1 MGDVLSALL
10 PPGTRLD
17 NGRNLTNFLHSE
29 GIHRFNFS
37 LQATGLTFC
46 KTQIVFLAVPAM
58 PLSNSVIRRYTP
70 PTCTLEVFA
79 QSSPLSRWMGKTVLK
94 HLSFELRFDDP
105 RLPEEQRVPIRGDRE
120 QLEALCDAVTN
131 YVQQFLQQS
140 PESFWVSFSGTQ
152 ESSTAMGE
160 PELKSSTKTLN
171 SFSTQ
176 FTGANIRLEPSSYLT
191 HNLFLGSLANHSSGP
206 VIQLTLLQ
214 IFDLASALDE
224 YSTDVMALP
233 TLNSTSS
240 TLRFPAW
247 APVAAVLVLGIGFL
261 PVTWQYANSIRGKE
275 QQTAKTSD
283 PAAVKTALEP
293 STSLN
298 FPTPEPGIIPPS
310 DNLLGSTPPLSTSTL
325 PQAPLT
331 APSSSFSAPQ
341 PLLPNNALATTQG
354 KTATLPSNRA
364 MPSLGDATGA
374 ASFSGRRSAIANAP
388 SSKIPGQEI
397 AIVPN
402 LGQNPTGSNPQAG
415 TLPQLRNLPPRLSS
429 NTSSLPTNIS
439 PVSPPSLSTIP
450 NNGGNTR
457 TQTSP
462 LTSQQLDERINS
474 LQQPSP
480 GEKPASQ
487 LSSSRTAENNPFI
500 DQLGDG
506 RKTPKSREVAT
517 GTLFDTPQVAEARE
531 YLSKRWQPPTGLG
544 QALEYS
550 LIVSVDGTVERIFPL
565 NKAAREFVDNA
576 GMPEVGKPFVSANKS
591 GQNVRIRVVLSPDGK
606 VQTFPDE

>member
-1 MGDVLSALL
+1 
-10 PPGTRLD
+10 
-17 NGRNLTNFLHSE
+17 
-29 GIHRFNFS
+29 
-37 LQATGLTFC
+37 
-46 KTQIVFLAVPAM
+46 M

-105 RLPEEQRVPIRGDRE
+105 RLPEEHRIPIRGDRD

-152 ESSTAMGE
+152 QSNTALGE
-160 PELKSSTKTLN
+160 PELKSSTQTLN
-171 SFSTQ
+171 SFNTQ
-176 FTGANIRLEPSSYLT
+176 LPRANIRLEPSSYLT
-191 HNLFLGSLANHSSGP
+191 HNLVLGSLTNHSSGP

-214 IFDLASALDE
+214 LFDLASALDE

-247 APVAAVLVLGIGFL
+247 APVAAVLVLGVGFL
-261 PVTWQYANSIRGKE
+261 PVTWQYANSIREKE

-283 PAAVKTALEP
+283 SAAVKTALEP
-293 STSLN
+293 STSLG
-298 FPTPEPGIIPPS
+298 FPTPEPGLTTPS
-310 DNLLGSTPPLSTSTL
+310 DNLLGSTPPLPTSIL

-331 APSSSFSAPQ
+331 APAPSSSFAAPP
-341 PLLPNNALATTQG
+341 PLFPNNAVT
-354 KTATLPSNRA
+354 TATAQGRTSTLRSN
-364 MPSLGDATGA
+364 L
-374 ASFSGRRSAIANAP
+374 AIAP
-388 SSKIPGQEI
+388 SSKTPGQEI
-397 AIVPN
+397 AILPN
-402 LGQNPTGSNPQAG
+402 LGQNPTGSSSQAG
-415 TLPQLRNLPPRLSS
+415 TLPKLRNLPPRLSS
-429 NTSSLPTNIS
+429 NPSTLPTNIS
-439 PVSPPSLSTIP
+439 PISPPSLSTIP

-457 TQTSP
+457 TQASP

-474 LQQPSP
+474 LQQSSAD
-480 GEKPASQ
+480 EKPVSQ
-487 LSSSRTAENNPFI
+487 LPSSRTADNNPFI
-500 DQLGDG
+500 DQLGDTP
-506 RKTPKSREVAT
+506 KTPKSREVAT

-531 YLSKRWQPPTGLG
+531 YLKKRWQPPTGLG
-544 QALEYS
+544 QTLEYS

-576 GMPEVGKPFVSANKS
+576 GMPEVGKPFVSANTR

>member
-1 MGDVLSALL
+1 
-10 PPGTRLD
+10 
-17 NGRNLTNFLHSE
+17 
-29 GIHRFNFS
+29 
-37 LQATGLTFC
+37 
-46 KTQIVFLAVPAM
+46 M

-105 RLPEEQRVPIRGDRE
+105 RLPEENRVPIRGDRD
-120 QLEALCDAVTN
+120 QLEALCDAVTT

-140 PESFWVSFSGTQ
+140 PESFWVSFSSTQ
-152 ESSTAMGE
+152 ESSTALGE

-176 FTGANIRLEPSSYLT
+176 IPGANIHLEPSSYLT

-214 IFDLASALDE
+214 LFDLASALDE
-224 YSTDVMALP
+224 YLTDVMALP

-247 APVAAVLVLGIGFL
+247 APVAAVLVLGVGFL
-261 PVTWQYANSIRGKE
+261 PVTWQYANNLREK
-275 QQTAKTSD
+275 QQQPAKTADS
-283 PAAVKTALEP
+283 AAVKTALEP
-293 STSLN
+293 SSSLN
-298 FPTPEPGIIPPS
+298 FPTPQPGLTTPS
-310 DNLLGSTPPLSTSTL
+310 DNLLGSTPPLPTSSL

-331 APSSSFSAPQ
+331 APSSSFSTPP
-341 PLLPNNALATTQG
+341 PLSLFPNNTLARPQS
-354 KTATLPSNRA
+354 KTSTLPTNRA
-364 MPSLGDATGA
+364 
-374 ASFSGRRSAIANAP
+374 IAP
-388 SSKIPGQEI
+388 SSKIPSQEI
-397 AIVPN
+397 AILPN
-402 LGQNPTGSNPQAG
+402 LGQNLTGSSPQAG

-429 NTSSLPTNIS
+429 NAGSLPTNIS
-439 PVSPPSLSTIP
+439 PVPPPSLDIIP
-450 NNGGNTR
+450 NNTGGNTPN
-457 TQTSP
+457 QPSP
-462 LTSQQLDERINS
+462 LTSQQLDQRINS
-474 LQQPSP
+474 LQQSSP

-487 LSSSRTAENNPFI
+487 LPSSRAAQNNPFI

-506 RKTPKSREVAT
+506 RKPPTSTQVAT

-531 YLSKRWQPPTGLG
+531 YLRKRWQPPTGLG
-544 QALEYS
+544 QTLEYS

-576 GMPEVGKPFVSANKS
+576 GMPEVGKPFVSANPR
-591 GQNVRIRVVLSPDGK
+591 GQNLRIRVVLSPDGK
-606 VQTFPDE
+606 VQTFADE

>member
-1 MGDVLSALL
+1 
-10 PPGTRLD
+10 
-17 NGRNLTNFLHSE
+17 
-29 GIHRFNFS
+29 
-37 LQATGLTFC
+37 
-46 KTQIVFLAVPAM
+46 M

-70 PTCTLEVFA
+70 PTCTLEVYA

-105 RLPEEQRVPIRGDRE
+105 RLPEEHRVPIRGDRD

-152 ESSTAMGE
+152 QSSTALGE
-160 PELKSSTKTLN
+160 PELKSPTQTLN
-171 SFSTQ
+171 SFNTQ
-176 FTGANIRLEPSSYLT
+176 LPGANIRLEPSSYLT
-191 HNLFLGSLANHSSGP
+191 HNLVLGSLANHSSGP
-206 VIQLTLLQ
+206 VIKLSLLQ
-214 IFDLASALDE
+214 LFDLASALDE

-261 PVTWQYANSIRGKE
+261 PVTWQYANNIREKE

-298 FPTPEPGIIPPS
+298 FPTPDSALTTPS
-310 DNLLGSTPPLSTSTL
+310 ANLSGSTPPLSTSTL

-331 APSSSFSAPQ
+331 VPSSSSFSAPP
-341 PLLPNNALATTQG
+341 PLLPNALTIPQGTTSTTPTN
-354 KTATLPSNRA
+354 KAI
-364 MPSLGDATGA
+364 PSLRDATGT
-374 ASFSGRRSAIANAP
+374 AI
-388 SSKIPGQEI
+388 KIPGQEI
-397 AIVPN
+397 AILSN
-402 LGQNPTGSNPQAG
+402 SGQNPTGLSPQAG
-415 TLPQLRNLPPRLSS
+415 TLPKLRNLPSRLSS
-429 NTSSLPTNIS
+429 NTSSLPSNIS
-439 PVSPPSLSTIP
+439 PISPPSLSTIP
-450 NNGGNTR
+450 NNNVGNIP
-457 TQTSP
+457 TQPSQ

-474 LQQPSP
+474 LQQPSA
-480 GEKPASQ
+480 GQKPTSQ
-487 LSSSRTAENNPFI
+487 LSSSRTADNNPFI
-500 DQLGDG
+500 DQLGDT

-517 GTLFDTPQVAEARE
+517 GTLFDTPQVAEART
-531 YLSKRWQPPTGLG
+531 YLSKRWQPPAGLG
-544 QALEYS
+544 QTLEYS
-550 LIVSVDGTVERIFPL
+550 LIVSIDGTVERIFPL
-565 NKAAREFVDNA
+565 NKAAREFVNST
-576 GMPEVGKPFVSANKS
+576 GMPQVGKPFVSANTN

>member
-1 MGDVLSALL
+1 
-10 PPGTRLD
+10 
-17 NGRNLTNFLHSE
+17 
-29 GIHRFNFS
+29 
-37 LQATGLTFC
+37 
-46 KTQIVFLAVPAM
+46 M

-105 RLPEEQRVPIRGDRE
+105 RLPEEHRIPIRGDRE
-120 QLEALCDAVTN
+120 QLEALCDAVTS

-152 ESSTAMGE
+152 QSSTALDE

-171 SFSTQ
+171 AFNAQIS
-176 FTGANIRLEPSSYLT
+176 GANIHLEPSSYLT
-191 HNLFLGSLANHSSGP
+191 HNLFLGSLANYSSGP
-206 VIQLTLLQ
+206 VIQLSLLQ
-214 IFDLASALDE
+214 LFDLASALDE

-233 TLNSTSS
+233 TLNNTSS
-240 TLRFPAW
+240 SLSFPAW
-247 APVAAVLVLGIGFL
+247 APIAAVLVIGVGFL
-261 PVTWQYANSIRGKE
+261 PVTWQYANNIREKQ

-283 PAAVKTALEP
+283 SAAVKTALQP
-293 STSLN
+293 SPSLN
-298 FPTPEPGIIPPS
+298 FPTPEPGLTPPS
-310 DNLLGSTPPLSTSTL
+310 DNLLGSTPPISTSTL

-331 APSSSFSAPQ
+331 APSSSFSTTP
-341 PLLPNNALATTQG
+341 PLFPPNNTLTIPQG
-354 KTATLPSNRA
+354 KTANLPSNRA
-364 MPSLGDATGA
+364 MPP
-374 ASFSGRRSAIANAP
+374 ASFANAP

-397 AIVPN
+397 AILPS
-402 LGQNPTGSNPQAG
+402 LGQNPTGLNSQGGA
-415 TLPQLRNLPPRLSS
+415 LPQLRNLPPRLSS
-429 NTSSLPTNIS
+429 NAGSLPTNIS
-439 PVSPPSLSTIP
+439 PVLPPSLDTVP
-450 NNGGNTR
+450 NNNRGNTP
-457 TQTSP
+457 TQPSS
-462 LTSQQLDERINS
+462 LNSQQLDERINS

-487 LSSSRTAENNPFI
+487 VPSSRTAENNPFI

-506 RKTPKSREVAT
+506 RKPTRSTEVAT

-531 YLSKRWQPPTGLG
+531 YLTKRWQPPTGLG
-544 QALEYS
+544 QTLEYS

-565 NKAAREFVDNA
+565 NKAAREFVDST
-576 GMPEVGKPFVSANKS
+576 GMPEVGKPFVSANRG